1 MRSMIRALFLAAA
14 AGSLGA
20 CTMSLSSGE
29 APKAE
34 APAPVIAAAPAPQ
47 ALPDPATALDPK
59 PAPRRESEA
68 ARVVPAAVTLS
79 PTLASSKGVSGVA
92 ERYTSLTSAMTEVT
106 RKPIRSS
113 SDVTR
118 ALKRITG
125 WSAEELSASFIA
137 YHAMLAAQAPGF
149 RDAVKDGADAMGTEA
164 FLAAITAH
172 PESLRRLPGAKDG
185 LASLH
190 DGMAQSVGAIKAVG
204 TQFREAW
211 TEMQRRADAGTATQ
225 GGVCASS
232 LGVLPF
238 GTGSSEA
245 ALTVDRILVLGA
257 RIVLGAA
264 DGANAAS
271 TVSLMENQA
280 IRQCFKFAK
289 LNLNQCMA
297 ARHGAAEAAYCAGRH
312 GADEVAA
319 CVEWLLPASA
329 Y

>member
-1 MRSMIRALFLAAA
+1 MRSMIRALFLAVA

-20 CTMSLSSGE
+20 CTMSLSSAD
-29 APKAE
+29 APTAE
-34 APAPVIAAAPAPQ
+34 TPKPVMAAAPAPQ
-47 ALPDPATALDPK
+47 SVADRVSTLDPL
-59 PAPRRESEA
+59 PASRRESEA
-68 ARVVPAAVTLS
+68 AHVVPAAVTLS

-92 ERYTSLTSAMTEVT
+92 ERYTSLTSAMSEVT

-125 WSAEELSASFIA
+125 WSPEELSASFIA

-149 RDAVKDGADAMGTEA
+149 RDAVKDGADAIGTEA

-211 TEMQRRADAGTATQ
+211 TEMQRRADAGSTTSGA
-225 GGVCASS
+225 CASG

-238 GTGSSEA
+238 GTGASEA

-257 RIVLGAA
+257 RIVLGKA

-271 TVSLMENQA
+271 TVSLMENNA

-329 Y
+329 S